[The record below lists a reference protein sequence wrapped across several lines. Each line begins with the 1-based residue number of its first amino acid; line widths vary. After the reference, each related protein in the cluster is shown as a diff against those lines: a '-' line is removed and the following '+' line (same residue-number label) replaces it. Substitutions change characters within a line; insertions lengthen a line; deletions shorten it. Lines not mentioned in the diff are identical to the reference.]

1 MAGSEFNR
9 FHISAELKDRV
20 CAQIADSSESLP
32 LKEDDANDEATA
44 AETRLVNEV
53 RRASRDA
60 GVAPEEII
68 DTSDVATPMPRS
80 DPMLGLW
87 KSKSRGP
94 GSGSDGGTLSKTG
107 SSAQG
112 SVKDGERPGGPR
124 RLSTMKKIAGALK
137 RVGTGKSSPPPHEG

>member
-1 MAGSEFNR
+1 MASHDFNR
-9 FHISAELKDRV
+9 IRIPAELKDRV

-32 LKEDDANDEATA
+32 LTPENAAHDDTTA
-44 AETRLVNEV
+44 AEARLVNEV

-68 DTSDVATPMPRS
+68 DTSDVPTPMPRS
-80 DPMLGLW
+80 DPLLGLW
-87 KSKSRGP
+87 KSKSKGP
-94 GSGSDGGTLSKTG
+94 GSASDGGTLSKTG

-112 SVKDGERPGGPR
+112 SVKEGERPGGPR

-137 RVGTGKSSPPPHEG
+137 RVGGKNSPPNEG